1 MVFLSRKKPPPPP
14 PSSSSAPPPPSSS
27 AAPPPKFPQAQKK
40 SADEPDAVEK
50 MTAIL
55 AEAGCTLNNPYGP
68 PCLPSDLHAFR
79 RHLTTRF
86 SSCSASSAERDSV
99 SDLRSVFVAGFS
111 SYIQSPSNLRR
122 VLSTCSSTKRD
133 ESLVRNLLLVSPIQL
148 DLQETLLE
156 KLPEYFDVVSGCSL
170 EEDVARLIIKHFR
183 WLDFIVNPDV
193 FTDKL
198 MEVLSICPLHLKKEI
213 VGSLPEIIGDHIS
226 RAVVDSLEKMLQE
239 DSSVVV
245 PVLDSF
251 SNLNLDD
258 QLQEQALTVAIS
270 CIRTIDAEH
279 MPYLLRFLL
288 LAATQANV
296 RRIISQIRQQL
307 KFTGISQPCASQ
319 NKLKGKAPAYNSEGS
334 ILHALRSSLRF
345 KNILCQEIIK
355 ELNGLEKPR
364 DFKVIDVWLLILM
377 YMNGDPIRKSIE
389 KIFKKKVVD
398 GCIQEALLDQCIC
411 GNKEFVKDNFGSF
424 ISLAEH
430 LLSSKEEKAREFG
443 SHIYTRLFEG
453 FADNYSRQ
461 EILGA
466 LVTHVGSDNKF
477 EVSSVLEMMTV
488 LAKKYAQQLL
498 PFSSHINGI
507 LDYLE
512 GFNVENLHK
521 VYEVFSLLALSAR
534 ASPDSFRSSISN
546 ELMMIVRKQI
556 SHPDLKYQK
565 MGLVGTLRIV
575 SSLGDATSVP
585 DCSSSQVSDCGEI
598 LELLKTS
605 VDSCR
610 QSNLALIIF
619 YDEFAAI
626 LSQKLLQPEIMEWIG
641 KHLGE
646 FESLFLADLENGE
659 MANKSSYSGLEG
671 DLWMNLDGSISPIC
685 LNILALASS
694 SSESCC
700 LQILP
705 SNFLL
710 LSSVERLTN
719 GGSLA
724 GIDALLGCPLHLPS
738 SKYFAAA
745 GWHSL
750 TKKQREILS
759 LSLYYSANW
768 IRELL
773 NAFSS
778 QIDKR
783 DGCISQ
789 ATEKDVTT
797 KLLMRLRN
805 LIFLESL
812 LSNLITLSPQS
823 LPELHPYSATS
834 QHTEHPERKNEKRK
848 LQDDDA
854 SQRKGNMKNKLKKS
868 KQSSVDEHLRQPT
881 ILDAFKKA
889 GVVTSQT
896 QLHENP
902 SPSSLDGRIASGSM
916 HETCSGDESLSVK
929 IPQLSPALAAQRFKF
944 RPLLPQCLSILKFPK
959 VQSQNIRNPEYKAEL
974 PLYLYLLQD
983 LHTKLDS
990 LVPPGKL
997 LPFKRGSPPGYL
1009 GGFKLVE
1016 LVSQIKG
1023 LFPSLRMHL
1032 NTAMS
1037 LLIKGEETPQT
1048 IWRDEF
1054 AKAGNPNTSNIV
1066 VSESLIYTMVCK
1078 EVLFCFSKMLTLPG
1092 FETDKS
1098 LLLDL
1103 LEAFQPTDIP
1113 VDSFADLQPFPSP
1126 GTKDYLFIG
1135 VYCFFEDIL
1144 NNACSFS
1151 FDLAFECLLTL
1162 QLVVTSAQKYI
1173 GKVSE
1178 EVTKNRYVGPIQGLV
1193 PSLHAKLGTSAEKL
1207 LRHEWID
1214 ETTDNKGLK
1223 NKGEMVQNILRIY
1236 LETSGSTSDLL
1247 DELACTIL
1255 PQASLSK
1262 STGEEDAH
1270 DHEFPTLCSATFR
1283 GWYKTLHEENLAILN
1298 KLVKVVSSEK
1308 RQNCQ
1313 SEATEAHLRDIQ
1325 KTVNVIVSLVNL
1337 CRSHDK
1343 VTIHGMA
1350 IKYGG
1355 KYVDSFLKVFD
1366 FLEAHIQDHNE
1377 LVIQLV
1383 KDLQKATRT
1392 LQTLCSEAKG
1402 MKQTA
1407 ITSKIPATKRSL
1419 ERFLFHVK
1427 ALLHT
1432 TSRGSNFWMG
1442 SLKHKDLRGQI
1453 VSSQAY
1459 VDNETDEV
1467 EEETMSGGED
1477 PMEADELP
1485 LSP

>member
-14 PSSSSAPPPPSSS
+14 PPSSSSS
-27 AAPPPKFPQAQKK
+27 AAPSVKLPQPQKE
-40 SADEPDAVEK
+40 SVEPDAVEK

-55 AEAGCTLNNPYGP
+55 AEAGCTLMNPYGP
-68 PCLPSDLHAFR
+68 PCLPSDLHSFR
-79 RHLTTRF
+79 RHLTSRF
-86 SSCSASSAERDSV
+86 SSCSTNSGERDKV
-99 SDLRSVFVAGFS
+99 GALRSLFVAGFS

-122 VLSTCSSTKRD
+122 VLSSSSTTKRN
-133 ESLVRNLLLVSPIQL
+133 ETLVRNLLLVSPIQL
-148 DLQETLLE
+148 DLQEMLVE
-156 KLPEYFDVVSGCSL
+156 KLPEYFDVVQGCSL
-170 EEDVARLIIKHFR
+170 EEDVARLIINHFR
-183 WLDFIVNPDV
+183 WLDFIVNSDV

-213 VGSLPEIIGDHIS
+213 IGSLPEIIGDHNCK
-226 RAVVDSLEKMLQE
+226 AVVDSLEKMLQE
-239 DSSVVV
+239 DSAVVV

-258 QLQEQALTVAIS
+258 QLQEQAITVAIS

-288 LAATQANV
+288 LAATPANV
-296 RRIISQIRQQL
+296 RRIISQIREQL
-307 KFTGISQPCASQ
+307 KFTGMSQPCASH
-319 NKLKGKAPAYNSEGS
+319 NKLKGKVPAYDTEGS
-334 ILHALRSSLRF
+334 LLHALRSSLRF

-355 ELNGLEKPR
+355 ELNSLEKPR

-377 YMNGDPIRKSIE
+377 YMNGDPIRKCIE

-398 GCIQEALLDQCIC
+398 GCIQEALLDQCIG
-411 GNKEFVKDNFGSF
+411 GNKDFVQDNFASF

-430 LLSSKEEKAREFG
+430 LLSCKEEKAREIG

-477 EVSSVLEMMTV
+477 EVSSVLEMMTALV
-488 LAKKYAQQLL
+488 KKYAQQLL

-512 GFNVENLHK
+512 GFSVENLHK

-534 ASPDSFRSSISN
+534 ASADSFRSSISN
-546 ELMMIVRKQI
+546 ELMMIVRKQV
-556 SHPDLKYQK
+556 SHPDLKYKK

-575 SSLGDATSVP
+575 SSLGDAKSVP
-585 DCSSSQVSDCGEI
+585 DFSLSQVSDCGEI

-619 YDEFAAI
+619 YDEFATI
-626 LSQKLLQPEIMEWIG
+626 LSHKLLQPEIMEWIG

-646 FESLFLADLENGE
+646 FESLFLADLDNGKL
-659 MANKSSYSGLEG
+659 ADICSYSGLEG

-710 LSSVERLTN
+710 LSTVERLTN
-719 GGSLA
+719 DGSLA

-745 GWHSL
+745 GWPSL
-750 TKKQREILS
+750 TKKQKEILT
-759 LSLYYSANW
+759 LSLYYAANW

-778 QIDKR
+778 QIDER
-783 DGCISQ
+783 LGCISQ

-797 KLLMRLRN
+797 KLLKRLRN
-805 LIFLESL
+805 LVFLESL

-823 LPELHPYSATS
+823 LPELHPYSEHFGCSTRS
-834 QHTEHPERKNEKRK
+834 QRTHVQHAEKKNDKRK
-848 LQDDDA
+848 LHDDA
-854 SQRKGNMKNKLKKS
+854 SQRKGNMKKS
-868 KQSSVDEHLRQPT
+868 KHSNVNEKLRQPT
-881 ILDAFKKA
+881 IMDAFKKA
-889 GVVTSQT
+889 GAVISQSET
-896 QLHENP
+896 QIHENP
-902 SPSSLDGRIASGSM
+902 SLSSLDGKAAAGSM
-916 HETCSGDESLSVK
+916 DENCSDNESLCVK
-929 IPQLSPALAAQRFKF
+929 IPQVSPALEAQRFKF
-944 RPLLPQCLSILKFPK
+944 RPLLPQCLTILKFPK
-959 VQSQNIRNPEYKAEL
+959 VRSQDIGSPDYKAEL

-983 LHTKLDS
+983 LHTKLDC
-990 LVPPGKL
+990 LVPPGKQQ
-997 LPFKRGSPPGYL
+997 PFKRGSAPGTL
-1009 GGFKLVE
+1009 GKFKMIE
-1016 LVSQIKG
+1016 LVSQIKE

-1032 NTAMS
+1032 NIAIS
-1037 LLIKGEETPQT
+1037 LLIKGDETSQT
-1048 IWRDEF
+1048 TWRDEF
-1054 AKAGNPNTSNIV
+1054 AMAGNPNTFNIM

-1078 EVLFCFSKMLTLPG
+1078 EVLYCFSKMLTLPG

-1098 LLLDL
+1098 LLLNL
-1103 LEAFQPTDIP
+1103 LEAFQPTEIP
-1113 VDSFADLQPFPSP
+1113 VASFPDFQPFPSR
-1126 GTKDYLFIG
+1126 GTKEYLCIG
-1135 VYCFFEDIL
+1135 AYCFFEDIL
-1144 NNACSFS
+1144 NSACSFS

-1162 QLVVTSAQKYI
+1162 QLLVTSAQKYL

-1178 EVTKNRYVGPIQGLV
+1178 EATKKRYSGHAQGLV
-1193 PSLHAKLGTSAEKL
+1193 PSLHAKLGASAEKL
-1207 LRHEWID
+1207 LRHQWID
-1214 ETTDNKGLK
+1214 ESTDNKGLK

-1262 STGEEDAH
+1262 STGEDDAR

-1298 KLVKVVSSEK
+1298 KQVKTISSEK

-1313 SEATEAHLRDIQ
+1313 PEATKAYLKNIQ
-1325 KTVNVIVSLVNL
+1325 KTVNVVVSLVNL
-1337 CRSHDK
+1337 CRSHQK

-1366 FLEAHIQDHNE
+1366 FLEAHFQDHNE
-1377 LVIQLV
+1377 LIIQLV

-1407 ITSKIPATKRSL
+1407 ITSKVPATKRSL

-1442 SLKHKDLRGQI
+1442 SLKHKDLSGQI

-1467 EEETMSGGED
+1467 EEENMTGEED
-1477 PMEADELP
+1477 PMEEEEIP
-1485 LSP
+1485 LRP

>member
-14 PSSSSAPPPPSSS
+14 PPSSSSA
-27 AAPPPKFPQAQKK
+27 AAPSLKIPKSQTE
-40 SADEPDAVEK
+40 SVEPDAAEK

-55 AEAGCTLNNPYGP
+55 AEAGCTLRNPYGP

-79 RHLTTRF
+79 SNLTNRF
-86 SSCSASSAERDSV
+86 SSCSSKSNERDKIGT
-99 SDLRSVFVAGFS
+99 LRSVFVSGFS
-111 SYIQSPSNLRR
+111 LYIQSPSNLRR
-122 VLSTCSSTKRD
+122 VLSSSSTTKRN
-133 ESLVRNLLLVSPIQL
+133 ETLVRNLLLVSPIQL
-148 DLQETLLE
+148 EIQEMLLE
-156 KLPEYFDVVSGCSL
+156 KLPEYFDIVQGCSL
-170 EEDVARLIIKHFR
+170 EEDVARLIINHFR
-183 WLDFIVNPDV
+183 WLDFIVNSDV

-198 MEVLSICPLHLKKEI
+198 MQVLSICPLHLKKEI
-213 VGSLPEIIGDHIS
+213 IGSLPEIIGDHNCK
-226 RAVVDSLEKMLQE
+226 AVIDSLEKMLQE
-239 DSSVVV
+239 DSAVVV

-258 QLQEQALTVAIS
+258 QLQEQAITVAIS

-288 LAATQANV
+288 LAATPANV
-296 RRIISQIRQQL
+296 RRIISQIREQL
-307 KFTGISQPCASQ
+307 KFTGLSQSCASK
-319 NKLKGKAPAYNSEGS
+319 NKLKGKAPAYDTEGS
-334 ILHALRSSLRF
+334 ILHALKSSLRF
-345 KNILCQEIIK
+345 KNILCQEIVK
-355 ELNGLEKPR
+355 ELNSLEKPR
-364 DFKVIDVWLLILM
+364 DFKVIDVWLLLLM
-377 YMNGDPIRKSIE
+377 YMNGDPIRKSVE

-411 GNKEFVKDNFGSF
+411 GNKDFVQDNFASF
-424 ISLAEH
+424 VSLAEH
-430 LLSSKEEKAREFG
+430 LLSCKEEKAREIG
-443 SHIYTRLFEG
+443 CHIYTRLFEG

-477 EVSSVLEMMTV
+477 EVSSVLEMMTALV
-488 LAKKYAQQLL
+488 KKYAQQLL

-512 GFNVENLHK
+512 GFSVENLHK

-534 ASPDSFRSSISN
+534 ASADSFRSSISN
-546 ELMMIVRKQI
+546 ELMMIVRKQV
-556 SHPDLKYQK
+556 SHPDLKYKK

-575 SSLGDATSVP
+575 SSLGDAKSVP
-585 DCSSSQVSDCGEI
+585 DFSLSQVSDCGEI
-598 LELLKTS
+598 LELLKTA

-610 QSNLALIIF
+610 QSNLAQIIF
-619 YDEFAAI
+619 YDEFATM
-626 LSQKLLQPEIMEWIG
+626 LSHKLLQPEIMEWIG

-646 FESLFLADLENGE
+646 FESLFLADLDNGK
-659 MANKSSYSGLEG
+659 MADKGSYSGLEG

-710 LSSVERLTN
+710 LSTVERLTN
-719 GGSLA
+719 EGSLA

-745 GWHSL
+745 GWESL
-750 TKKQREILS
+750 TKKQKEILS
-759 LSLYYSANW
+759 LSLYYAANW

-778 QIDKR
+778 QIDER
-783 DGCISQ
+783 LGCISQ

-797 KLLMRLRN
+797 KLLKRLRN
-805 LIFLESL
+805 LVFLESL

-823 LPELHPYSATS
+823 LPELHPYSEHFGCSTRS
-834 QHTEHPERKNEKRK
+834 QQHAEKKYDKRK
-848 LQDDDA
+848 LNDDA
-854 SQRKGNMKNKLKKS
+854 SQRKGNIKKS
-868 KQSSVDEHLRQPT
+868 KHSNVNEKLCQPT
-881 ILDAFKKA
+881 IMDAFKKA
-889 GVVTSQT
+889 GVVISQNET
-896 QLHENP
+896 QTHENP
-902 SPSSLDGRIASGSM
+902 SVSSLDGKAAAGSM
-916 HETCSGDESLSVK
+916 DENCSDNESLCVK
-929 IPQLSPALAAQRFKF
+929 IPQVSPALEAQRSKF

-959 VQSQNIRNPEYKAEL
+959 VRGQDIGSPDYKAEL
-974 PLYLYLLQD
+974 PLYLYLLHD
-983 LHTKLDS
+983 LHTKLDC
-990 LVPPGKL
+990 LAPGKQL
-997 LPFKRGSPPGYL
+997 RFKRGSAPSSFGR
-1009 GGFKLVE
+1009 FKLVE

-1023 LFPSLRMHL
+1023 LFPSLRLHL
-1032 NTAMS
+1032 NIAIS
-1037 LLIKGEETPQT
+1037 LLIKGDETSQT
-1048 IWRDEF
+1048 SWRDEF
-1054 AKAGNPNTSNIV
+1054 ALAGNPNTFNIM
-1066 VSESLIYTMVCK
+1066 VSESLINTMVCK
-1078 EVLFCFSKMLTLPG
+1078 EVLYCFSKMLTLPG
-1092 FETDKS
+1092 YETDKS
-1098 LLLDL
+1098 LLQDL
-1103 LEAFQPTDIP
+1103 LEAFQPTENP
-1113 VDSFADLQPFPSP
+1113 VASFPDFQPFPSP
-1126 GTKDYLFIG
+1126 GTKEYLFIG
-1135 VYCFFEDIL
+1135 AYCFLEEIL

-1151 FDLAFECLLTL
+1151 FDLAFECLLIL
-1162 QLVVTSAQKYI
+1162 HLVVTSAQKYL

-1178 EVTKNRYVGPIQGLV
+1178 EATKKRSSGHVQGLV
-1193 PSLHAKLGTSAEKL
+1193 PSLQAKLGASAGKL
-1207 LRHEWID
+1207 LRHKWID
-1214 ETTDNKGLK
+1214 ESTDNKGLK

-1262 STGEEDAH
+1262 STGADDAR

-1283 GWYKTLHEENLAILN
+1283 GWYKTLHEENLAILT
-1298 KLVKVVSSEK
+1298 KLIKTISSEK

-1313 SEATEAHLRDIQ
+1313 LEATKAHLKTIQ
-1325 KTVNVIVSLVNL
+1325 KTVNVVVSLVNL
-1337 CRSHDK
+1337 CRSHQK

-1366 FLEAHIQDHNE
+1366 FLEAHFQEHNE
-1377 LVIQLV
+1377 LIIQLV

-1407 ITSKIPATKRSL
+1407 ITSKVPATKRSL
-1419 ERFLFHVK
+1419 ERFLFSVK

-1442 SLKHKDLRGQI
+1442 SLKHKDLSGQI

-1459 VDNETDEV
+1459 VDTETDEV
-1467 EEETMSGGED
+1467 EEEEENMTGED
-1477 PMEADELP
+1477 PMEEDQLP
-1485 LSP
+1485 L

>member
-1 MVFLSRKKPPPPP
+1 
-14 PSSSSAPPPPSSS
+14 
-27 AAPPPKFPQAQKK
+27 K
-40 SADEPDAVEK
+40 SAVEPDAVEK

-68 PCLPSDLHAFR
+68 PCIPSDLHAFR
-79 RHLTTRF
+79 RNLTTRF
-86 SSCSASSAERDSV
+86 SSCSANSSERDKV
-99 SDLRSVFVAGFS
+99 TALRSGFIAGFS
-111 SYIQSPSNLRR
+111 SYINKSPSNLRR
-122 VLSTCSSTKRD
+122 VLSSSSSTKRD
-133 ESLVRNLLLVSPIQL
+133 ETLVRNLLLVSPIQL

-170 EEDVARLIIKHFR
+170 EEDVARLIINHFR

-198 MEVLSICPLHLKKEI
+198 MEVLSICPPHLKKEI
-213 VGSLPEIIGDHIS
+213 IGSLPEIIGDHIS
-226 RAVVDSLEKMLQE
+226 PAVVDSLEKMLQE

-251 SNLNLDD
+251 SNLSLDD

-307 KFTGISQPCASQ
+307 KFTGMSQPCASQ

-355 ELNGLEKPR
+355 ELNNLENPR

-430 LLSSKEEKAREFG
+430 LLSCKEEKAREFG

-453 FADNYSRQ
+453 FDDNYSRQ

-488 LAKKYAQQLL
+488 LAKNYAQQLL

-512 GFNVENLHK
+512 GFTVENLHK

-546 ELMMIVRKQI
+546 ELMMIVRKQV

-626 LSQKLLQPEIMEWIG
+626 LSHKLLQPEIMEWIG
-641 KHLGE
+641 KHLRE
-646 FESLFLADLENGE
+646 FESLFLADHDNGE
-659 MANKSSYSGLEG
+659 MAVKSSYSGLEG
-671 DLWMNLDGSISPIC
+671 DFWMNLDGSISPIC

-694 SSESCC
+694 SLESCF

-745 GWHSL
+745 GWQSL

-759 LSLYYSANW
+759 LSLYYAANW

-778 QIDKR
+778 QIDKM

-797 KLLMRLRN
+797 KLLKRLRN

-823 LPELHPYSATS
+823 LPELHPYSAAS
-834 QHTEHPERKNEKRK
+834 QHTEYPERKNKKRE
-848 LQDDDA
+848 LQDDA
-854 SQRKGNMKNKLKKS
+854 SQRKGNMKNTLKKS
-868 KQSSVDEHLRQPT
+868 KQSNVDEHLRQPT

-902 SPSSLDGRIASGSM
+902 SPSSLDGRTASGSM
-916 HETCSGDESLSVK
+916 HETCSDDESLSVK
-929 IPQLSPALAAQRFKF
+929 IPHVSPALAAQRFKF

-959 VQSQNIRNPEYKAEL
+959 L

-990 LVPPGKL
+990 LVPPVKL
-997 LPFKRGSPPGYL
+997 LPFKRGSLPGSF
-1009 GGFKLVE
+1009 GRFKLVE

-1032 NTAMS
+1032 NIAMS
-1037 LLIKGEETPQT
+1037 LLIKGEETSQT
-1048 IWRDEF
+1048 TWRDEF

-1066 VSESLIYTMVCK
+1066 VFESLIYTMVCK
-1078 EVLFCFSKMLTLPG
+1078 E
-1092 FETDKS
+1092 
-1098 LLLDL
+1098 
-1103 LEAFQPTDIP
+1103 
-1113 VDSFADLQPFPSP
+1113 
-1126 GTKDYLFIG
+1126 
-1135 VYCFFEDIL
+1135 
-1144 NNACSFS
+1144 
-1151 FDLAFECLLTL
+1151 
-1162 QLVVTSAQKYI
+1162 
-1173 GKVSE
+1173 
-1178 EVTKNRYVGPIQGLV
+1178 
-1193 PSLHAKLGTSAEKL
+1193 
-1207 LRHEWID
+1207 
-1214 ETTDNKGLK
+1214 
-1223 NKGEMVQNILRIY
+1223 
-1236 LETSGSTSDLL
+1236 
-1247 DELACTIL
+1247 
-1255 PQASLSK
+1255 
-1262 STGEEDAH
+1262 
-1270 DHEFPTLCSATFR
+1270 
-1283 GWYKTLHEENLAILN
+1283 
-1298 KLVKVVSSEK
+1298 
-1308 RQNCQ
+1308 
-1313 SEATEAHLRDIQ
+1313 
-1325 KTVNVIVSLVNL
+1325 
-1337 CRSHDK
+1337 
-1343 VTIHGMA
+1343 
-1350 IKYGG
+1350 
-1355 KYVDSFLKVFD
+1355 
-1366 FLEAHIQDHNE
+1366 
-1377 LVIQLV
+1377 
-1383 KDLQKATRT
+1383 
-1392 LQTLCSEAKG
+1392 
-1402 MKQTA
+1402 
-1407 ITSKIPATKRSL
+1407 
-1419 ERFLFHVK
+1419 
-1427 ALLHT
+1427 
-1432 TSRGSNFWMG
+1432 
-1442 SLKHKDLRGQI
+1442 
-1453 VSSQAY
+1453 
-1459 VDNETDEV
+1459 
-1467 EEETMSGGED
+1467 
-1477 PMEADELP
+1477 
-1485 LSP
+1485 

>member
-27 AAPPPKFPQAQKK
+27 SAAPSPKFPQPQKK
-40 SADEPDAVEK
+40 SAVEPDAVEK

-99 SDLRSVFVAGFS
+99 SDLCSVFVAGFS

-133 ESLVRNLLLVSPIQL
+133 DSLVRNLLLVSPIQL

-170 EEDVARLIIKHFR
+170 QEDVARLIINHFR

-198 MEVLSICPLHLKKEI
+198 MEVLSISPPHLKKEI
-213 VGSLPEIIGDHIS
+213 IGSLPEIIGDHIS

-364 DFKVIDVWLLILM
+364 DFKVIDIWLLILM
-377 YMNGDPIRKSIE
+377 YMNEDPIRKSIE

-466 LVTHVGSDNKF
+466 LVTHVGSDNNF

-512 GFNVENLHK
+512 GFTVENLHK

-534 ASPDSFRSSISN
+534 ASPDSFRSSVSN

-556 SHPDLKYQK
+556 SHPELKYQK

-626 LSQKLLQPEIMEWIG
+626 LNQKLLQPEIMEW
-641 KHLGE
+641 
-646 FESLFLADLENGE
+646 
-659 MANKSSYSGLEG
+659 
-671 DLWMNLDGSISPIC
+671 
-685 LNILALASS
+685 
-694 SSESCC
+694 
-700 LQILP
+700 
-705 SNFLL
+705 
-710 LSSVERLTN
+710 
-719 GGSLA
+719 
-724 GIDALLGCPLHLPS
+724 
-738 SKYFAAA
+738 
-745 GWHSL
+745 
-750 TKKQREILS
+750 
-759 LSLYYSANW
+759 
-768 IRELL
+768 
-773 NAFSS
+773 
-778 QIDKR
+778 
-783 DGCISQ
+783 
-789 ATEKDVTT
+789 
-797 KLLMRLRN
+797 
-805 LIFLESL
+805 
-812 LSNLITLSPQS
+812 
-823 LPELHPYSATS
+823 
-834 QHTEHPERKNEKRK
+834 
-848 LQDDDA
+848 
-854 SQRKGNMKNKLKKS
+854 
-868 KQSSVDEHLRQPT
+868 
-881 ILDAFKKA
+881 
-889 GVVTSQT
+889 
-896 QLHENP
+896 
-902 SPSSLDGRIASGSM
+902 IASGSM

-959 VQSQNIRNPEYKAEL
+959 VQSQNIRNPEYKTEL

-997 LPFKRGSPPGYL
+997 LPFKRGSPPGNL
-1009 GGFKLVE
+1009 GRFKLVE

-1037 LLIKGEETPQT
+1037 LLIKGEETSQT

-1066 VSESLIYTMVCK
+1066 VSDSLIYTMVCK
-1078 EVLFCFSKMLTLPG
+1078 EVLLCFSKMLTLPG

-1178 EVTKNRYVGPIQGLV
+1178 EVIKKRCVGPIQGLV

-1262 STGEEDAH
+1262 STGEDDAH

-1283 GWYKTLHEENLAILN
+1283 GWYKTLVRQILRY
-1298 KLVKVVSSEK
+1298 LVCIPVSCNRLIASSLLVDLTQEGSG
-1308 RQNCQ
+1308 C
-1313 SEATEAHLRDIQ
+1313 DMIQ
-1325 KTVNVIVSLVNL
+1325 
-1337 CRSHDK
+1337 
-1343 VTIHGMA
+1343 
-1350 IKYGG
+1350 
-1355 KYVDSFLKVFD
+1355 
-1366 FLEAHIQDHNE
+1366 
-1377 LVIQLV
+1377 
-1383 KDLQKATRT
+1383 
-1392 LQTLCSEAKG
+1392 
-1402 MKQTA
+1402 
-1407 ITSKIPATKRSL
+1407 
-1419 ERFLFHVK
+1419 
-1427 ALLHT
+1427 
-1432 TSRGSNFWMG
+1432 
-1442 SLKHKDLRGQI
+1442 
-1453 VSSQAY
+1453 
-1459 VDNETDEV
+1459 
-1467 EEETMSGGED
+1467 
-1477 PMEADELP
+1477 
-1485 LSP
+1485 

>member
-14 PSSSSAPPPPSSS
+14 SSSS
-27 AAPPPKFPQAQKK
+27 AAPPPKFPQSQKK
-40 SADEPDAVEK
+40 SAVEPDAVEK

-68 PCLPSDLHAFR
+68 PCLHSDLHAFR

-99 SDLRSVFVAGFS
+99 TDLRSVFISGFS

-122 VLSTCSSTKRD
+122 VLSSSSPTKRD
-133 ESLVRNLLLVSPIQL
+133 ETLVRNLLLVSPIQL

-170 EEDVARLIIKHFR
+170 EEDVARLIINHFR

-213 VGSLPEIIGDHIS
+213 IGSLPEIIGDHIS

-307 KFTGISQPCASQ
+307 KFTGMSQPCASQ
-319 NKLKGKAPAYNSEGS
+319 NKLKGKAPAYDSEGS

-355 ELNGLEKPR
+355 ELNSLEKPR

-430 LLSSKEEKAREFG
+430 LLSCKEEKPREFG
-443 SHIYTRLFEG
+443 SHIYTRLFED

-466 LVTHVGSDNKF
+466 LVTHVGSDNEF

-512 GFNVENLHK
+512 GFTVENLHK

-546 ELMMIVRKQI
+546 ELMMIVRKQV
-556 SHPDLKYQK
+556 SHPDLKYKK

-575 SSLGDATSVP
+575 SSLGYATSFP
-585 DCSSSQVSDCGEI
+585 DCSSSQQVSDCGEI

-626 LSQKLLQPEIMEWIG
+626 LNNKLLQPEIMEWIG

-646 FESLFLADLENGE
+646 FESLFLADIDNGE
-659 MANKSSYSGLEG
+659 MADKSSYSGLEG

-685 LNILALASS
+685 LVV
-694 SSESCC
+694 CRFF
-700 LQILP
+700 LQIFFCYHL
-705 SNFLL
+705 
-710 LSSVERLTN
+710 
-719 GGSLA
+719 GSLA

-738 SKYFAAA
+738 SK
-745 GWHSL
+745 
-750 TKKQREILS
+750 
-759 LSLYYSANW
+759 
-768 IRELL
+768 L

-797 KLLMRLRN
+797 KLLKRLRN

-834 QHTEHPERKNEKRK
+834 EHTGHPERKNEKRK
-848 LQDDDA
+848 LQDDA

-868 KQSSVDEHLRQPT
+868 KQSNVDEHFRQPT

-896 QLHENP
+896 QLHEDP
-902 SPSSLDGRIASGSM
+902 SPSSLEGRTASGSV
-916 HETCSGDESLSVK
+916 HETCSDDESLSVK
-929 IPQLSPALAAQRFKF
+929 IPQVSPALAAQRFKF
-944 RPLLPQCLSILKFPK
+944 RPLLPQCLSILNFPK
-959 VQSQNIRNPEYKAEL
+959 VQSQDMRSSEYKTEL

-990 LVPPGKL
+990 LVPPGKR
-997 LPFKRGSPPGYL
+997 LPFKRGSPP
-1009 GGFKLVE
+1009 
-1016 LVSQIKG
+1016 
-1023 LFPSLRMHL
+1023 
-1032 NTAMS
+1032 AMS
-1037 LLIKGEETPQT
+1037 LLIKGEETSQT

-1066 VSESLIYTMVCK
+1066 VSESLIYTMMV
-1078 EVLFCFSKMLTLPG
+1078 TLPA

-1098 LLLDL
+1098 LLLEL
-1103 LEAFQPTDIP
+1103 LQAFQPTEIP
-1113 VDSFADLQPFPSP
+1113 VDSFPDLQPFPSP
-1126 GTKDYLFIG
+1126 GTKDYMYIG

-1144 NNACSFS
+1144 SNACSFS

-1162 QLVVTSAQKYI
+1162 QLVVISAQKYI

-1178 EVTKNRYVGPIQGLV
+1178 EASKKRHVGPIQGLI
-1193 PSLHAKLGTSAEKL
+1193 PILHAKLGTSAEKL

-1214 ETTDNKGLK
+1214 ESTDNKGLK
-1223 NKGEMVQNILRIY
+1223 NKSEMVQNILRIY

-1262 STGEEDAH
+1262 STGEDDAH

-1298 KLVKVVSSEK
+1298 KLVKAVSSEK

-1313 SEATEAHLRDIQ
+1313 SETTEAHLKNIQ

-1337 CRSHDK
+1337 CRSHEK

-1355 KYVDSFLKVFD
+1355 KYVDSFLKVFH
-1366 FLEAHIQDHNE
+1366 FLEAHFQDHNE

>member
-1 MVFLSRKKPPPPP
+1 MVFLSRKKPPPPQP
-14 PSSSSAPPPPSSS
+14 PSSSSAAPSL
-27 AAPPPKFPQAQKK
+27 KIPQPQKE
-40 SADEPDAVEK
+40 SVEPDAVEN

-55 AEAGCTLNNPYGP
+55 AEVGCTLMNPYGP

-79 RHLTTRF
+79 RNLTTRL
-86 SSCSASSAERDSV
+86 SSCSANPGERDHV
-99 SDLRSVFVAGFS
+99 GALRSVFVAGFS

-122 VLSTCSSTKRD
+122 VLSSSSSTTNRD
-133 ESLVRNLLLVSPIQL
+133 ESLARNLLLVSPIQL
-148 DLQETLLE
+148 DIQEMLLE
-156 KLPEYFDVVSGCSL
+156 KLPEYFDVVTGCSL
-170 EEDVARLIIKHFR
+170 EEDVARLIINHFR
-183 WLDFIVNPDV
+183 WLDFIVNPNL

-198 MEVLSICPLHLKKEI
+198 MQVLSICPLHLKKEI
-213 VGSLPEIIGDHIS
+213 IGSLPEIIGDHNCQ
-226 RAVVDSLEKMLQE
+226 AVVDSLEKLLQE
-239 DSSVVV
+239 DSAVVV

-258 QLQEQALTVAIS
+258 QLQEQAITVAIS

-288 LAATQANV
+288 LAATPANV
-296 RRIISQIRQQL
+296 RRIISQIREQL
-307 KFTGISQPCASQ
+307 KFTGMSQPCASQ
-319 NKLKGKAPAYNSEGS
+319 NKLKGKVPACNAEGS

-355 ELNGLEKPR
+355 ELNSLEKPR

-398 GCIQEALLDQCIC
+398 ECIQEALLDQCIG
-411 GNKEFVKDNFGSF
+411 GNKEFVQDNFASF
-424 ISLAEH
+424 VSLAEH
-430 LLSSKEEKAREFG
+430 LLSCKEERAREIG

-453 FADNYSRQ
+453 FSDNYSRQ

-477 EVSSVLEMMTV
+477 EVSSVLEMMTALV
-488 LAKKYAQQLL
+488 KKYALQLL

-512 GFNVENLHK
+512 GFTIENLHK

-534 ASPDSFRSSISN
+534 ASGDSFRSSISN
-546 ELMMIVRKQI
+546 ELMMIVRKQV
-556 SHPDLKYQK
+556 SHPDLKYKK
-565 MGLVGTLRIV
+565 MGLVGSLTIV
-575 SSLGDATSVP
+575 SSLGDANSVP
-585 DCSSSQVSDCGEI
+585 DFSSSQVSDCGEI

-610 QSNLALIIF
+610 QSNLALIMF
-619 YDEFAAI
+619 YDEFATI

-646 FESLFLADLENGE
+646 FESLFLADLENGK
-659 MANKSSYSGLEG
+659 MADKGSYSGLEG

-710 LSSVERLTN
+710 LSTVERLTN
-719 GGSLA
+719 DGSLA

-745 GWHSL
+745 SWQSL
-750 TKKQREILS
+750 AKKQKEILS
-759 LSLYYSANW
+759 LSLYYAANW

-778 QIDKR
+778 QIDEKI
-783 DGCISQ
+783 GCISQ

-797 KLLMRLRN
+797 KLLKRLRN
-805 LIFLESL
+805 LVFLESL

-823 LPELHPYSATS
+823 LPELHPYSES
-834 QHTEHPERKNEKRK
+834 HVENPGKKNEKRK
-848 LQDDDA
+848 LDDDA
-854 SQRKGNMKNKLKKS
+854 SQRKGSMKNNLKKS
-868 KQSSVDEHLRQPT
+868 KHSNVNEKLRQPT
-881 ILDAFKKA
+881 IMDAFKKA
-889 GVVTSQT
+889 GAAMSQSQT
-896 QLHENP
+896 QLHGTP
-902 SPSSLDGRIASGSM
+902 SLPSLNGS
-916 HETCSGDESLSVK
+916 TAAGSVDDNCSDNESLIVK
-929 IPQLSPALAAQRFKF
+929 IPQVSSALEAQRFKF
-944 RPLLPQCLSILKFPK
+944 RPLLPQCLSILNFPK
-959 VQSQNIRNPEYKAEL
+959 VLSQDIGNPEYKAEL
-974 PLYLYLLQD
+974 PVYLYLLHD
-983 LHTKLDS
+983 LHNKLDC
-990 LVPPGKL
+990 LVPHGKQQ
-997 LPFKRGSPPGYL
+997 PFKRGSATGYF
-1009 GGFKLVE
+1009 GRFKLVE
-1016 LVSQIKG
+1016 LLSQIKG
-1023 LFPSLRMHL
+1023 LFPSLRIHL
-1032 NTAMS
+1032 NIAIS
-1037 LLIKGEETPQT
+1037 LLIKGDETSQT
-1048 IWRDEF
+1048 SWRDEF
-1054 AKAGNPNTSNIV
+1054 AMAGNPNMSNIV
-1066 VSESLIYTMVCK
+1066 VSESLVYTMVCK
-1078 EVLFCFSKMLTLPG
+1078 EVLYCFSKMLTLPE

-1098 LLLDL
+1098 LLLNL
-1103 LEAFQPTDIP
+1103 LQAFQPTEIP
-1113 VDSFADLQPFPSP
+1113 VASFPDFQHFPSP
-1126 GTKDYLFIG
+1126 GTKEYLYIG
-1135 VYCFFEDIL
+1135 VYYFFEDIL
-1144 NNACSFS
+1144 NKACSFS
-1151 FDLAFECLLTL
+1151 FDLAFECLLIL
-1162 QLVVTSAQKYI
+1162 QLVVTSVQKYI

-1178 EVTKNRYVGPIQGLV
+1178 EANKKRNPGHFQGLV

-1207 LRHEWID
+1207 LRHKWVD
-1214 ETTDNKGLK
+1214 ESTDNKGLK
-1223 NKGEMVQNILRIY
+1223 NKGEMVQTILRIY
-1236 LETSGSTSDLL
+1236 LEASGSTSDLL
-1247 DELACTIL
+1247 DELACNIL

-1262 STGEEDAH
+1262 STGEDDDAC
-1270 DHEFPTLCSATFR
+1270 DHEFPTLCAATFR

-1298 KLVKVVSSEK
+1298 KMVKTVSSEK
-1308 RQNCQ
+1308 RENCQ
-1313 SEATEAHLRDIQ
+1313 SEATEAHLKNIQ
-1325 KTVNVIVSLVNL
+1325 KTVNVVVSLVNL
-1337 CRSHDK
+1337 CRSHEK

-1366 FLEAHIQDHNE
+1366 FLEAHFQDHKE

-1459 VDNETDEV
+1459 VDNEADEV
-1467 EEETMSGGED
+1467 EETMSGEEEPMQED
-1477 PMEADELP
+1477 EIP
-1485 LSP
+1485 LTP

>member
-14 PSSSSAPPPPSSS
+14 SSSSAVPPPSSSS
-27 AAPPPKFPQAQKK
+27 AAPPPKFSQPGKE
-40 SADEPDAVEK
+40 SVEPDAVEK
-50 MTAIL
+50 MTAVL
-55 AEAGCTLNNPYGP
+55 AEAGCTLMNPYGP

-79 RHLTTRF
+79 RNLTSRL
-86 SSCSASSAERDSV
+86 SSCSANSGEREKFSA
-99 SDLRSVFVAGFS
+99 LRSIFIAGFS

-122 VLSTCSSTKRD
+122 VLSSSSTTKRD
-133 ESLVRNLLLVSPIQL
+133 ETLVRNLLLVSPIQL
-148 DLQETLLE
+148 DLQEMLLE
-156 KLPEYFDVVSGCSL
+156 KLPEYFDVVTGCSL
-170 EEDVARLIIKHFR
+170 EEDVARLIINHFR

-198 MEVLSICPLHLKKEI
+198 MQVLSICPLHLKKEI
-213 VGSLPEIIGDHIS
+213 IGSLPEIIGDHNC
-226 RAVVDSLEKMLQE
+226 RAVIDSLEKMLQE
-239 DSSVVV
+239 DSAVVV

-258 QLQEQALTVAIS
+258 QLQEQAITVAIS

-288 LAATQANV
+288 LAANPANV
-296 RRIISQIRQQL
+296 RRIISQIREQL
-307 KFTGISQPCASQ
+307 KFTGMSQPCASQ
-319 NKLKGKAPAYNSEGS
+319 NKLKGKVTAYNTEGS

-355 ELNGLEKPR
+355 ELNSLEKPR

-398 GCIQEALLDQCIC
+398 GCIQEALLDQCIR
-411 GNKEFVKDNFGSF
+411 GNKEFVQDNFASF
-424 ISLAEH
+424 LSLAEH
-430 LLSSKEEKAREFG
+430 LLSCKEEKAREIG
-443 SHIYTRLFEG
+443 SHIYTLLFEG

-477 EVSSVLEMMTV
+477 E
-488 LAKKYAQQLL
+488 
-498 PFSSHINGI
+498 
-507 LDYLE
+507 
-512 GFNVENLHK
+512 

-546 ELMMIVRKQI
+546 ELMMIVRKQV
-556 SHPDLKYQK
+556 SHPDLKYKK

-575 SSLGDATSVP
+575 SSLGDTNSSP

-619 YDEFAAI
+619 YDEFATI
-626 LSQKLLQPEIMEWIG
+626 LSHKLLKPEIMEWIG

-646 FESLFLADLENGE
+646 FESLFLADLDSGNMVDKG
-659 MANKSSYSGLEG
+659 SYSGLEG

-685 LNILALASS
+685 VNILALASS

-710 LSSVERLTN
+710 LSTVERLTN
-719 GGSLA
+719 DGSLA

-745 GWHSL
+745 GWESL

-759 LSLYYSANW
+759 VSIYYAANW

-778 QIDKR
+778 QLDER
-783 DGCISQ
+783 FGCISQ

-797 KLLMRLRN
+797 KLLKRLRN
-805 LIFLESL
+805 LVFLESL
-812 LSNLITLSPQS
+812 LGNLITLSPLS
-823 LPELHPYSATS
+823 LPELHPYSATG
-834 QHTEHPERKNEKRK
+834 QHTHVGHPERKNEKRK
-848 LQDDDA
+848 LQDDP
-854 SQRKGNMKNKLKKS
+854 SQGKGNLKKS
-868 KQSSVDEHLRQPT
+868 KNSTVDEKLRQPT

-896 QLHENP
+896 PQHENP
-902 SPSSLDGRIASGSM
+902 SLSSLDGGTASGSM
-916 HETCSGDESLSVK
+916 HATCSDDEFLCVK
-929 IPQLSPALAAQRFKF
+929 IPQVSAALEAQRFKF
-944 RPLLPQCLSILKFPK
+944 RPLLPQCLTILKFPK
-959 VQSQNIRNPEYKAEL
+959 VRSQDISSPEYKAEL

-983 LHTKLDS
+983 LHSKLDC
-990 LVPPGKL
+990 LVPPVKQ
-997 LPFKRGSPPGYL
+997 LPFKRGSASGSF
-1009 GGFKLVE
+1009 GRFKLVE

-1023 LFPSLRMHL
+1023 LFQSLRTHL
-1032 NTAMS
+1032 NIAVS
-1037 LLIKGEETPQT
+1037 LLIKGDETSQT
-1048 IWRDEF
+1048 SWRDEF
-1054 AKAGNPNTSNIV
+1054 TGAGNPNTSNIV
-1066 VSESLIYTMVCK
+1066 VSGSLVYTMVCK
-1078 EVLFCFSKMLTLPG
+1078 EVLYCFSKILTLPG
-1092 FETDKS
+1092 FETDK
-1098 LLLDL
+1098 LLLLNL
-1103 LEAFQPTDIP
+1103 LEAFQATEIP
-1113 VDSFADLQPFPSP
+1113 VASLPDFQPFPST
-1126 GTKDYLFIG
+1126 GTKEYLYIG

-1162 QLVVTSAQKYI
+1162 QLVVTSAQKDL

-1178 EVTKNRYVGPIQGLV
+1178 EATKKRSSGPTRGLV

-1207 LRHEWID
+1207 LRHNWID
-1214 ETTDNKGLK
+1214 ESTDNKGLK

-1262 STGEEDAH
+1262 STGEDDAG

-1298 KLVKVVSSEK
+1298 KLVKTVSSEK

-1313 SEATEAHLRDIQ
+1313 SETTDAHLKSIH
-1325 KTVNVIVSLVNL
+1325 KTVNVVVSLVNL
-1337 CRSHDK
+1337 CRTHEK

-1366 FLEAHIQDHNE
+1366 FLESHFQDYKG

-1442 SLKHKDLRGQI
+1442 SLKHKDLSGQI

-1459 VDNETDEV
+1459 VDNETDDV
-1467 EEETMSGGED
+1467 EENMSGED
-1477 PMEADELP
+1477 PMEDDDEVP
-1485 LSP
+1485 L

>member
-1 MVFLSRKKPPPPP
+1 MVFLSRKKPPQPPP
-14 PSSSSAPPPPSSS
+14 PSSSSA
-27 AAPPPKFPQAQKK
+27 APPPEFPQPQKK
-40 SADEPDAVEK
+40 SAAEPDAVEK

-79 RHLTTRF
+79 RNLTTRF
-86 SSCSASSAERDSV
+86 SSSSSDSGERESV
-99 SDLRSVFVAGFS
+99 TALRSVFVAGFS
-111 SYIQSPSNLRR
+111 SYIQSPINLRR
-122 VLSTCSSTKRD
+122 VLSSSSSTKRD
-133 ESLVRNLLLVSPIQL
+133 ESLLRNLLLVSPIQL
-148 DLQETLLE
+148 DLQQTLLE

-170 EEDVARLIIKHFR
+170 EEDVARLIINHFR

-198 MEVLSICPLHLKKEI
+198 MEVLSICPPHLKKEI
-213 VGSLPEIIGDHIS
+213 IGSLPEIIGDHIS
-226 RAVVDSLEKMLQE
+226 RPVVDSLEKMLQE
-239 DSSVVV
+239 DSSVAV

-288 LAATQANV
+288 LAATQTNV

-319 NKLKGKAPAYNSEGS
+319 NKLKGKAPAYNSECS

-355 ELNGLEKPR
+355 ELNSLEKPR

-411 GNKEFVKDNFGSF
+411 VNKEFVKDNFGSF

-430 LLSSKEEKAREFG
+430 LLSCKEEKARDFG

-453 FADNYSRQ
+453 FSDKYSRQ

-477 EVSSVLEMMTV
+477 EVSSVLEMMMV
-488 LAKKYAQQLL
+488 LAKNYAQQLL

-512 GFNVENLHK
+512 GFTVENLHK

-546 ELMMIVRKQI
+546 ELMMIVRKQV

-575 SSLGDATSVP
+575 SSLGDASSVP

-626 LSQKLLQPEIMEWIG
+626 LSHKLLQPEIMEWIG

-646 FESLFLADLENGE
+646 FESLFLADLDNGE
-659 MANKSSYSGLEG
+659 MADKRSYSGLEG

-745 GWHSL
+745 GWRSL

-759 LSLYYSANW
+759 LSLYYAANW

-797 KLLMRLRN
+797 KLLKRLRN

-823 LPELHPYSATS
+823 LPEVHPYSATS
-834 QHTEHPERKNEKRK
+834 QHTHVEHPERKNEKRK
-848 LQDDDA
+848 LQTDA

-868 KQSSVDEHLRQPT
+868 KQTSVDEHMRQPT
-881 ILDAFKKA
+881 ILDAFKKV

-902 SPSSLDGRIASGSM
+902 SPSSLDGRTASGSM
-916 HETCSGDESLSVK
+916 HETCSEDESLSVK
-929 IPQLSPALAAQRFKF
+929 IPQVSPALAAQRFKF

-959 VQSQNIRNPEYKAEL
+959 MQSQDIRNPEYKAEL

-990 LVPPGKL
+990 LVPPGKQ
-997 LPFKRGSPPGYL
+997 LPFKRGCSPGSF
-1009 GGFKLVE
+1009 GVFKLVE

-1032 NTAMS
+1032 NIAMS
-1037 LLIKGEETPQT
+1037 LLIKGEETSQI

-1092 FETDKS
+1092 FETDRS
-1098 LLLDL
+1098 LLLGL
-1103 LEAFQPTDIP
+1103 LEAFQPTEIP
-1113 VDSFADLQPFPSP
+1113 VDSFPDLQPFPSP
-1126 GTKDYLFIG
+1126 GTKNYFFIG
-1135 VYCFFEDIL
+1135 VYCFLEDIL

-1162 QLVVTSAQKYI
+1162 QLLVTSAQKHI
-1173 GKVSE
+1173 DKVSE
-1178 EVTKNRYVGPIQGLV
+1178 EATKKRYAGPIQGLV

-1214 ETTDNKGLK
+1214 ESTDNKGLK

-1262 STGEEDAH
+1262 STGEDDAH
-1270 DHEFPTLCSATFR
+1270 DHKFPTLYSATFR

-1298 KLVKVVSSEK
+1298 KLVKAVSSEK

-1313 SEATEAHLRDIQ
+1313 SEATEAHLKDIQ

-1337 CRSHDK
+1337 CRSHEK

-1366 FLEAHIQDHNE
+1366 FLEAHFQDHNE

-1467 EEETMSGGED
+1467 EEETMSVGED